1 MAQPERKSE
10 RKPYILTAV
19 IAFSVIY
26 LLAFGLLNM
35 QSVHISFVAFSTD
48 ARLILVMLICAALG
62 LVIGVGGTFLLARR
76 GHRG

>member
-10 RKPYILTAV
+10 RKPYILTAI
-19 IAFSVIY
+19 IAFAVIY

-48 ARLILVMLICAALG
+48 ARLILVMLICALLG
-62 LVIGVGGTFLLARR
+62 LVIGAGGVFLLHRR
-76 GHRG
+76 RR

>member
-19 IAFSVIY
+19 IALAVIY
-26 LLAFGLLNM
+26 LLAFGLLNT

-62 LVIGVGGTFLLARR
+62 LVIGAGGLLLMLRR
-76 GHRG
+76 GRKG

>member
-10 RKPYILTAV
+10 RKPYILTAI
-19 IAFSVIY
+19 IAFAVIY

-48 ARLILVMLICAALG
+48 ARLILVMLICALLG
-62 LVIGVGGTFLLARR
+62 VVIGAGGLFLLLRR
-76 GHRG
+76 GRRG

>member
-10 RKPYILTAV
+10 RKPYILTAI
-19 IAFSVIY
+19 IAFAVIY

-48 ARLILVMLICAALG
+48 ARLILVMLICALLG
-62 LVIGVGGTFLLARR
+62 LVIGVGGTMLTLRR
-76 GHRG
+76 GRKG